1 MHLKTTLS
9 IFTVAAAATPYSR
22 MMLNSLQT
30 RSQGIAASGAS
41 SSTLE
46 SSVLALSVLAL
57 SAQYGP
63 RGLALDDDDL
73 FVGAVLDLAAKPFM
87 DTARAVDRPMDRFA
101 LATAINRAMAMGRV
115 PISPSSRQ
123 ATVAIAASLPLQ
135 GRNPDGGLWY
145 YHAYPHWSYLDGLF
159 AILPYMASL
168 PDRNET
174 DMELQLALMQKH
186 CDRPNGRPLL
196 VHGYDWTRRAF
207 WADMNNGA
215 SPHVWGRSVGWLLA
229 GAIETWDILGCSQG
243 RASPSLCNR
252 LQRLTIS
259 IAECLVNLAD
269 PDTGAWRQLTVM
281 GGQGGNYLESSSTAL
296 YTFALLKGQRIGM
309 LPFGPPWYRNV
320 ALRAYQ
326 YTLEHFVTY
335 EKNTIIGYGR
345 TVSVCS
351 LNSSASYD
359 YYVSRP
365 LEPNSLLGESAF
377 ILASLEVERLFPEP
391 RDFTIEMAR
400 EVTDGSAKGILPG
413 RSDEITIESAKEI
426 TGPWS

>member
-1 MHLKTTLS
+1 MLLKTTLL
-9 IFTVAAAATPYSR
+9 IFTVAAAAIPYSR

-30 RSQGIAASGAS
+30 RSQGIATSGAK

-46 SSVLALSVLAL
+46 SAVLALSVEAL

-63 RGLALDDDDL
+63 RGYAPDDDDL
-73 FVGAVLDLAAKPFM
+73 FIGAVLDLAAKPFP
-87 DTARAVDRPMDRFA
+87 DSARAVDQPMDRFA
-101 LATAINRAMAMGRV
+101 LATAINRATAMGRV
-115 PISPSSRQ
+115 PISPSARL
-123 ATVAIAASLPLQ
+123 ATVAIAASLPFQ

-168 PDRNET
+168 PNRNET
-174 DMELQLALMQKH
+174 DMELQLALVQKH
-186 CDRPNGRPLL
+186 CDRPEGRPLL

-229 GAIETWDILGCSQG
+229 GAIETWDLLGCGQG

-269 PDTGAWRQLTVM
+269 AESGAWRQLTVK
-281 GGQGGNYLESSSTAL
+281 GGQYGNYLESSSTAL

-309 LPFGPPWYRNV
+309 LPSGPPYRQV

-326 YTLEHFVTY
+326 YTLQNFVTY
-335 EKNTIIGYGR
+335 EKDTIIGYGR

-377 ILASLEVERLFPEP
+377 IFASLEVERLFPEP
-391 RDFTIEMAR
+391 RDFTMEMAR
-400 EVTDGSAKGILPG
+400 EVTDGSARGVSTWTF
-413 RSDEITIESAKEI
+413 RRHHH
-426 TGPWS
+426 